1 MAEDDLNQLM
11 RKTAFERVKALTE
24 TYGHLTHHQLSKEF
38 YFRGERI
45 PIFHPQRGI
54 HKPQQMQ
61 YLLSIKTGFVMP
73 GKKVSY
79 DDQRHALDQIFR
91 GNKEVI
97 DYSFMGTDPND
108 PPNQWLLEAKENR
121 IPIIY
126 FLGIARGCYLAE
138 YPVYITD
145 WNARELNAKV
155 AFISS
160 DQSGLI
166 QPDESVQRRYG
177 MYEVHRRL
185 HQARF
190 RERVMAAYSGR
201 CAISNLP
208 EERLLD
214 AAHIIP
220 DSDEKL
226 GQPIVPNGLLLSKI
240 HHAAFDSN
248 LIGVDQDYRLHVS
261 RRLRDQSDG
270 PILQALKKVKDG
282 KLRYPR
288 LKKYRPDPDRLK
300 ERFKKFEEM
309 A

>member
-1 MAEDDLNQLM
+1 
-11 RKTAFERVKALTE
+11 
-24 TYGHLTHHQLSKEF
+24 
-38 YFRGERI
+38 
-45 PIFHPQRGI
+45 
-54 HKPQQMQ
+54 
-61 YLLSIKTGFVMP
+61 
-73 GKKVSY
+73 
-79 DDQRHALDQIFR
+79 
-91 GNKEVI
+91 
-97 DYSFMGTDPND
+97 
-108 PPNQWLLEAKENR
+108 
-121 IPIIY
+121 
-126 FLGIARGCYLAE
+126 
-138 YPVYITD
+138 
-145 WNARELNAKV
+145 
-155 AFISS
+155 
-160 DQSGLI
+160 
-166 QPDESVQRRYG
+166 
-177 MYEVHRRL
+177 MYEVHCRL

-190 RERVMAAYSGR
+190 REKVMAAYSGR

-248 LIGVDQDYRLHVS
+248 LIGIDQDYKLHVS
-261 RRLRDQSDG
+261 DRLRDQNDG
-270 PILQALKKVKDG
+270 PMLQALKRVKDR